1 MLNIKTTDFQKDKVW
16 LSVRVDGGTLLATR
30 DDPTRVALAGSL
42 AVGGLQA
49 HSFDDLRT
57 IFAGKTV
64 NPSFGTGVD
73 AFGGSA
79 LTSSQDF
86 RFQADLMAA
95 YLTHPC
101 SRADGLAL
109 IRRVLPQRYAHND
122 ATPAAVLE
130 RDGGGLPAT
139 GDPRAQNPPLTPLMT
154 TPRAALTP

>member
-95 YLTHPC
+95 YLTHPGY
-101 SRADGLAL
+101 RADGLAL
-109 IRRVLPQRYAHND
+109 IRRVQIGRASWR
-122 ATPAAVLE
+122 E
-130 RDGGGLPAT
+130 RVW
-139 GDPRAQNPPLTPLMT
+139 QYV
-154 TPRAALTP
+154 

>member
-73 AFGGSA
+73 AFGRSEEH
-79 LTSSQDF
+79 TSELQS
-86 RFQADLMAA
+86 LMRI
-95 YLTHPC
+95 
-101 SRADGLAL
+101 S
-109 IRRVLPQRYAHND
+109 YAVFCLKKKNNTD
-122 ATPAAVLE
+122 NNVCI
-130 RDGGGLPAT
+130 
-139 GDPRAQNPPLTPLMT
+139 LMT
-154 TPRAALTP
+154 YT

>member
-95 YLTHPC
+95 YLPHPGY
-101 SRADGLAL
+101 RADGLAL
-109 IRRVLPQRYAHND
+109 IRDRMSVVLGKRVLVRVDLVGSRIIKKQ
-122 ATPAAVLE
+122 
-130 RDGGGLPAT
+130 
-139 GDPRAQNPPLTPLMT
+139 T
-154 TPRAALTP
+154 T